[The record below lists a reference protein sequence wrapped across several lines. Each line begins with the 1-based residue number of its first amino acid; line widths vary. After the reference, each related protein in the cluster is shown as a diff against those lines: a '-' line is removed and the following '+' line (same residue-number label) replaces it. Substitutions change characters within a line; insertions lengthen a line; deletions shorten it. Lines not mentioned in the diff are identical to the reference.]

1 MTLHSRVAQ
10 IFQVIVKRAPKAL
23 DACENNVSLSFPT
36 YPDSGDMT
44 KQAKLKKII
53 KAYNAVVVQPCS
65 DDYRFDIVVYPPTTS
80 ANLYTPPGKKTPD
93 LWNGEHVMDAQLV
106 QDFISTVGKHL
117 TAAQM
122 PVAYRESPFPTNRK
136 MEDPDGCDYLY
147 EFWNERK
154 DPPTSDKAIDAMTYL
169 LQVYP
174 GKAGPYTKEMTLLP
188 GRLNGKKERLF
199 SGNGK
204 NIIAPDK
211 WKKAAYDEKIN
222 ELREC
227 ILLVQVWSTP

>member
-1 MTLHSRVAQ
+1 
-10 IFQVIVKRAPKAL
+10 
-23 DACENNVSLSFPT
+23 
-36 YPDSGDMT
+36 MT
-44 KQAKLKKII
+44 KQAKLKKMI
-53 KAYNAVVVQPCS
+53 KAYNAVIVQPCS
-65 DDYRFDIVVYPPTTS
+65 DDYRFDIVAYPPTTS
-80 ANLYTPPGKKTPD
+80 ANLYTPPGKKKPD

-106 QDFISTVGKHL
+106 QDFISTVGKDL

-122 PVAYRESPFPTNRK
+122 PVAYRESPYPTNKK
-136 MEDPDGCDYLY
+136 MMNPDGCDYLF

-174 GKAGPYTKEMTLLP
+174 GKTGPYTKEMTLLP

-211 WKKAAYDEKIN
+211 WKKAAFDEKIN

-227 ILLVQVWSTP
+227 ILLIQVWSTQ